1 MRGIIGNTVGTPMPR
16 TNYNQTNPKKADYL
30 VGRENI
36 LGKDELTSATEEA
49 LRQAKES
56 GEFDGADGVS
66 CTHSWNGTTLTVTS
80 ASGTSSAD
88 LKGEK
93 GDPGEGASGGVII
106 TWSEY
111 VCDIKS
117 GTITASN
124 ITLPAGLT
132 YSQLLEAVTNGNV
145 KLETSDGDYCY
156 STLHLSQ
163 FLDFSSM
170 MGFVTLLFEGI
181 IDTTLYYVSV
191 QISLS
196 KMLCSSASL
205 QRRGFYVYKL
215 TNTSTNP
222 SVTIQPNNFYCFT
235 ASAVT
240 SLTIMLGSGTSYS
253 TDSVLEYRFRFTS
266 GSTPTTLSLPS
277 TVIGAFVPEA
287 NKTYEVSIIDNYL
300 SYKSWSAN

>member
-106 TWSEY
+106 TCNQSDITSPFDTLTLPEGITFQEISEAGASGNIKI
-111 VCDIKS
+111 VCDNGDPSI
-117 GTITASN
+117 GEAN
-124 ITLPAGLT
+124 I
-132 YSQLLEAVTNGNV
+132 YHLEAMLIRTNSTQFIFSQIRDRILKQVTVGVGQVSGRPSAGNMV
-145 KLETSDGDYCY
+145 LSGGVPICLIKTQNA
-156 STLHLSQ
+156 ST
-163 FLDFSSM
+163 
-170 MGFVTLLFEGI
+170 V
-181 IDTTLYYVSV
+181 
-191 QISLS
+191 
-196 KMLCSSASL
+196 
-205 QRRGFYVYKL
+205 
-215 TNTSTNP
+215 P
-222 SVTIQPNNFYCFT
+222 SVTISPNQFYCFT
-235 ASAVT
+235 AAAVT
-240 SLTIMLGSGTSYS
+240 SLSITLGTNSSYS
-253 TDSVLEYRFRFTS
+253 SNAVCEYRFRFTS
-266 GSTPTTLSLPS
+266 GSTPTTLSLPAS
-277 TVIGAFVPEA
+277 VIGAFVPEA

-300 SYKSWSAN
+300 SYKSWPAN